1 MSVKGDKDSDL
12 DSPDS
17 EGYLPSMRSVALKT
31 LERQVSEYVSL
42 AQRGE
47 TVLITDQDQIIAEL
61 TPPREARRD
70 PLIDNP
76 ALAEAVRAGWITPAE
91 IVSDEPPPRL
101 PVASLRELLQ
111 ELDEDRA
118 DR

>member
-1 MSVKGDKDSDL
+1 
-12 DSPDS
+12 
-17 EGYLPSMRSVALKT
+17 MRSVALKT
-31 LERQVSEYVSL
+31 LEGQVTEYVSL

-47 TVLITDQDQIIAEL
+47 TVLITDQDHIIAEL

-70 PLIDNP
+70 PLRDNP
-76 ALAEAVRAGWITPAE
+76 ALAEAVRIGWITPAE
-91 IVSDEPPPRL
+91 IVSAEPPSRL
-101 PVASLRELLQ
+101 PVAPLSELLK